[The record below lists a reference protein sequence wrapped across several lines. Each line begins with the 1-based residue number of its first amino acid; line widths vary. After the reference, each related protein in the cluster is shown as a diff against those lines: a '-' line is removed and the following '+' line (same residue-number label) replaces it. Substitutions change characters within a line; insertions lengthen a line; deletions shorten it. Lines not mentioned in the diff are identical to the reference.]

1 MAGRPKYVP
10 SKAHLK
16 AIYELAKAGLTDKEI
31 SEEIGIAYRTFCTH
45 KNKFIQELKKGREE
59 GTPINVDRVESALLK
74 KACGFEYEEITREPV
89 YIHKDGYIAIEE
101 GKQMQVTKVV
111 RKMVVPSDTAII
123 YYLGNR
129 ASDRWKSVNY
139 KPNEGILPE
148 DAAGY
153 FKEIANVL
161 RERDTGK
168 KVE

>member
-129 ASDRWKSVNY
+129 APDKWKSINNNTFEHELG
-139 KPNEGILPE
+139 P
-148 DAAGY
+148 DA
-153 FKEIANVL
+153 KEHFSKIADAIEKL
-161 RERDTGK
+161 DTNSD
-168 KVE
+168 